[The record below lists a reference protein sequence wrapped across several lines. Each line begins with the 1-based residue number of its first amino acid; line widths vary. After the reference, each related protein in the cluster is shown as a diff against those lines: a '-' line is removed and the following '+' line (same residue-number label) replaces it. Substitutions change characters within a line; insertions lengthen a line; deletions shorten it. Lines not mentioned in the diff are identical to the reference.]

1 MIMNIIVSF
10 LLFSNALGNV
20 IVENCNDM
28 INAFHMSKFQ
38 DVLVQVNPSTTIKC
52 EPLTL
57 FTLNSGNKLTI
68 TSSDEIDELVFENV
82 GIDVSGSELVIEV
95 NVLFL
100 ESNNA
105 LYVDINSSAIFLGDL
120 KFINTRFGEYSND
133 DYDDYELPNTIYN
146 RGYLIVD
153 GSSEFFRSYGI
164 FNDES
169 GFISMK
175 SVDIIEQSVTG
186 IYNLGKMIINGNSK
200 FVSIYYGGAIFNEGS
215 ISFMNGFNVLF
226 NHCMGC
232 ILTRGHLEFSGPA
245 VFIESSSY
253 YEGTIVI
260 QSGYMKLS
268 KNSYFLNNISGGEF
282 SEIIFVNRRSQL
294 DYHPESTFFIGSSAR
309 KPEEI
314 IEFCPGVYFEE
325 SGCAFDNHVQV
336 II

>member
-1 MIMNIIVSF
+1 MNIISIIVSF
-10 LLFSNALGNV
+10 FLFSNTFGDV

-28 INAFHMSKFQ
+28 INAFFISRFQ
-38 DVLVQVNPSTTIKC
+38 DVMVQITSTIIKC
-52 EPLTL
+52 EPHTL

-68 TSSDEIDELVFENV
+68 TSSSDEIDELVFENV
-82 GIDVSGSELVIEV
+82 GIEISGSEIVIEV

-100 ESNNA
+100 ESKNA
-105 LYVDINSSAIFLGDL
+105 LYVDIDSSAIFLRDL
-120 KFINTRFGEYSND
+120 KFRNARFEFESKE
-133 DYDDYELPNTIYN
+133 DDYELLNTIYN

-175 SVDIIEQSVTG
+175 SVDIIEQAVTG
-186 IYNLGKMIINGNSK
+186 IYNLGKILINGNSK
-200 FVSIYYGGAIFNEGS
+200 FVSIYYGGGIFNEGS
-215 ISFMNGFNVLF
+215 ISFIKGSNVLF
-226 NHCMGC
+226 NRCIGC
-232 ILTRGHLEFSGPA
+232 ILTRGHLEFSGPV
-245 VFIESSSY
+245 VFIESSSS

-268 KNSYFLNNISGGEF
+268 KNSYFFNNISGGEF

-294 DYHPESTFFIGSSAR
+294 DYHPESTYFIGSSSR

-325 SGCAFDNHVQV
+325 SGCQNVQV
-336 II
+336 TI